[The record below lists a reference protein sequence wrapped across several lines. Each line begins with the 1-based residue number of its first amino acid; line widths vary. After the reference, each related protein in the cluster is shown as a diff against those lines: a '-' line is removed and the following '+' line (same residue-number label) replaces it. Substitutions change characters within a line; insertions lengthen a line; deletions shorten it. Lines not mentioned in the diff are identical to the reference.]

1 MAHTAGLADLLA
13 AYLQHPLLGD
23 VGGSQASGSQPSQPA
38 AAAASS
44 KGSDS
49 SAAAADQLLPLVAVT
64 IACLA
69 GAAEADAVQLRQA
82 LGGRRVQA
90 LQAALLAVVGGTAA
104 CLSWMPAK
112 AGGELQ
118 YACRDARNRSL
129 LPLFL
134 QPSVRLPPLTPRQQ
148 QQQPAQPEGS
158 PAAEPEAAVQ
168 PAAEP
173 AEEVEEAAER
183 FYDMD
188 AEAEDTGAVKQPA
201 AEAAAAVVAVIE
213 DASGRPVAMEAASGD
228 AGRAQGGAC
237 REPKG
242 RRGVKR
248 AVANVVAKG
257 SGWFRALR
265 SLLGA

>member
-1 MAHTAGLADLLA
+1 M
-13 AYLQHPLLGD
+13 
-23 VGGSQASGSQPSQPA
+23 
-38 AAAASS
+38 
-44 KGSDS
+44 
-49 SAAAADQLLPLVAVT
+49 AVT

-69 GAAEADAVQLRQA
+69 GATEADAVQLRQA
-82 LGGRRVQA
+82 LGGRLAQA
-90 LQAALLAVVGGTAA
+90 LQEALLAVVGGTAA

-148 QQQPAQPEGS
+148 QQPAQPEGS

-173 AEEVEEAAER
+173 TEEVEEAAER

-201 AEAAAAVVAVIE
+201 AAAE
-213 DASGRPVAMEAASGD
+213 DTFAQHVAMEAASGG
-228 AGRAQGGAC
+228 AGQAQGGAC

-248 AVANVVAKG
+248 AMANVVAKG
-257 SGWFRALR
+257 SGWLRALR